1 MSDRLVL
8 PVNEEIERIESQMN
22 SVIEDVRAGRETAEQ
37 KKKQLALTEKKI
49 KALCNTIDKYI
60 DAVSMSEK
68 SQKRLD

>member
-1 MSDRLVL
+1 MLL
-8 PVNEEIERIESQMN
+8 PAEIERIESQMN
-22 SVIEDVRAGRETAEQ
+22 SVIEDIRAGRETAEQ